1 MASPVQSF
9 ISKFSSDRN
18 FYLPLQT
25 MWTVTISDNSVA
37 GAINNA
43 LSKVDTYSGWRVK
56 TSDLWTDKSLGNI
69 LVAQEVTIP
78 SESYEVSEIIA
89 DGATGAY
96 MAGYGVSKRTGFLSR
111 NLTINFIE
119 THTDIEA
126 ALFRPWAIAL
136 SIDGLIN
143 SGLKARAVNITQ
155 YGRDMSKRKEYI
167 FYDVFPTNTEGGQYN
182 YTSDDIKSKT
192 VTFGYRDYK
201 VVQY

>member
-18 FYLPLQT
+18 FFLPLQT
-25 MWTVTISDNSVA
+25 MWTVTISDNSIT
-37 GAINNA
+37 GAINSA
-43 LSKVDTYSGWRVK
+43 LSKVDTYSGWKVNA
-56 TSDLWTDKSLGNI
+56 SDLWTDKSLGNI

-89 DGATGAY
+89 DGSTGAY
-96 MAGYGVSKRTGFLSR
+96 MAGYGVSKRAGFLSR
-111 NLTINFIE
+111 NLTVNFIE
-119 THTDIEA
+119 THADIEA

-143 SGLKARAVNITQ
+143 SGLKAQAVNITQ

-167 FYDVFPTNTEGGQYN
+167 FYDVFPTNTEGATYN
-182 YTSDDIKSKT
+182 YTTDDIKAKT
-192 VTFGYRDYK
+192 ITFGYRDYK
-201 VVQY
+201 VVQF